1 MTISPPTKKRVI
13 ESNRVHATDSGS
25 SPVQIA
31 LLTERINALQ
41 NHFKSNT
48 KDAAGRRGLILMVG
62 KRNRLLRYLASTD
75 REGYSALIRKLGLRK

>member
-25 SPVQIA
+25 PPVQIA

-41 NHFKSNT
+41 THFKSNS